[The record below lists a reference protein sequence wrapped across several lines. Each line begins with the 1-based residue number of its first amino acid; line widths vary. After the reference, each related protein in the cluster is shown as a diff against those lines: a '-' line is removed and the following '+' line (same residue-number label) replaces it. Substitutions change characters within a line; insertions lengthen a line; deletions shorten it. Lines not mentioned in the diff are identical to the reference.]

1 MSERDNDIEFDF
13 FDEPATQEAAGRG
26 ARARR
31 GPRRPVRPP
40 AGITPILRLV
50 GLIAFAILLIVLL
63 VFWVQSCRGASKK
76 SGYEDYMEEVRT
88 VAGDSQR
95 LGGEL
100 NSLITTRGIKQ
111 ADLEQQLNGLAQ
123 QQQQIANAAQAI
135 KAPGRLRGP
144 QQHVVEAMRFRFS
157 GLRGLEAAFR
167 ESAKTKNG
175 NIAGARLAAQA
186 RRLDASD
193 VIWDD
198 LFKEPSIQEL
208 RRQGIGGVRVPDS
221 NFVRNP
227 DLPSPRSMK
236 EIWQRIQG
244 ARTGVATTGGV
255 HGNGIVR
262 VRVLP
267 SGQELSTTEDTTIV
281 ATTELAFEVV
291 VENSGSSQEVRV
303 PVTLTIQKSPTPIE
317 KRQVISLINPGET
330 QTVTFRNIG
339 QPPFGPRTPVRVEV
353 RPVPQEKNKANNTA
367 EYNVFFTVE

>member
-26 ARARR
+26 AQVRR

-40 AGITPILRLV
+40 AGITPLFRLI

-76 SGYEDYMEEVRT
+76 SAYEDYMEGIRT
-88 VAGDSQR
+88 VASDSQR

-123 QQQQIANAAQAI
+123 QQQQIANAAQEVE
-135 KAPGRLRGP
+135 APGRLRGP
-144 QQHVVEAMRFRFS
+144 QQHVVEAMQFRFS

-227 DLPSPRSMK
+227 DLASPRSMK

-244 ARTGVATTGGV
+244 ARTGVATGGV

-303 PVTLTIQKSPTPIE
+303 PVTLTIQRSPRPLV
-317 KRQVISLINPGET
+317 KRQVIGLINPGET

-367 EYNVFFTVE
+367 EYNVFFSVE